1 VNQDRYV
8 IYVTSIDDP
17 RHGHAMGFSDE
28 DGMTTLP
35 VSGTCTITRERFVS
49 CAATD
54 GHLRL
59 THVASFVQ
67 GFPEA
72 EAILR

>member
-1 VNQDRYV
+1 MASTAVGPELEALTLAY
-8 IYVTSIDDP
+8 DD
-17 RHGHAMGFSDE
+17 A
-28 DGMTTLP
+28 
-35 VSGTCTITRERFVS
+35 ITRERFVS